1 MDSLKDL
8 EDELALNCPVTRVL
22 TRHSKETDMHPRTG
36 VLTKDAEERWA
47 RVEEATWG
55 WRQRRRR
62 RGQEPRTPGAVAAG
76 GAGGTLPG
84 SPQREGGPGTPR
96 WRTLC
101 GERVISCGFTPPAL
115 VI

>member
-1 MDSLKDL
+1 MRMEAETEK
-8 EDELALNCPVTRVL
+8 TR
-22 TRHSKETDMHPRTG
+22 
-36 VLTKDAEERWA
+36 
-47 RVEEATWG
+47 
-55 WRQRRRR
+55 
-62 RGQEPRTPGAVAAG
+62 PGAQDPLG
-76 GAGGTLPG
+76 PWQPEEAGGTLPG